1 MPNFR
6 VSQKARADLL
16 AIGRF
21 TEKEW
26 GKAQRNHY
34 LRQLHECFLKIAETP
49 ELGVGCSSIREGYR
63 KFPQG
68 SHVIFYRQSAEGTTE
83 IIRVLH
89 KSMDV
94 DSNLLA

>member
-1 MPNFR
+1 MPSFK
-6 VSQKARADLL
+6 VSQRARADLL

-26 GKAQRNHY
+26 GKTHRNHY
-34 LRQLHECFLKIAETP
+34 LRQLHDCFSKVAETP
-49 ELGVGCSSIREGYR
+49 ELGASCSNLREGYR

-68 SHVIFYRQSAEGTTE
+68 SHVILYRESAEGIVE

-89 KSMDV
+89 KSMDAE
-94 DSNLLA
+94 SNL